1 MALWRAAS
9 LLGSSGDGVLLRW
22 HVALAAGL
30 LRRWNLWKDEGE
42 SLMVVLG
49 VWWREGLSY
58 SSPRQQIDGEGG
70 GGGVL
75 ADAKDVEEA
84 ALPVGVSSVDKG
96 KMDSVRDAKK
106 DDANGFS

>member
-9 LLGSSGDGVLLRW
+9 LLGVRRWSRDYFEAYPVSSGDSVLLRRR
-22 HVALAAGL
+22 VALAVGL
-30 LRRWNLWKDEGE
+30 LRRSNLWKDEGE
-42 SLMVVLG
+42 SLMVVLV

-75 ADAKDVEEA
+75 ADAKDVEE
-84 ALPVGVSSVDKG
+84 VGVARRCFV
-96 KMDSVRDAKK
+96 
-106 DDANGFS
+106 